1 MSTDT
6 IFQHQDE
13 LANLGGMQ
21 PLRERVGDLHRII
34 QARHPFLAR
43 VAVALVDED
52 TQTLKTYLHS
62 SGGDNPLSNY
72 ESSLEEAPSLH
83 QVIHLRSPRVV
94 NDLSLFSGGEHT
106 HTRRIWEQ
114 GYRASYALP
123 IFRESLLVAMIFFN
137 SRETNCFTPEVL
149 ENLDLFGHLIGQMV
163 YEEQDKYKV
172 LLAALRTAIQMIHQ
186 RDPELG
192 GHLERMAHFSRIIAR
207 HLNGLGLYSFNDE
220 LVEHI
225 FQFAPLHDVGK
236 IGIPDRVL
244 MKTGRLDQ
252 EEKTLMRTHT
262 SLGRQ
267 LVDNITKSF
276 GIESMEQIGI
286 LRSVTELHH
295 EAMDGSGYPKC
306 LSGDEIPIAARIIAV
321 ADVFDALT
329 SERPYKQAWTNEDA
343 FTYLVMQGETTLDR
357 DCIDAMILNREAVE
371 HIQTI
376 FADS

>member
-1 MSTDT
+1 MTTDT

-13 LANLGGMQ
+13 LAGLNGVQ
-21 PLRERVGDLHRII
+21 PLRERVGELHRII
-34 QARHPFLAR
+34 QARYSFVAR

-62 SGGDNPLSNY
+62 SGKDNPLPNY
-72 ESSLEEAPSLH
+72 EASLEAAPSL
-83 QVIHLRSPRVV
+83 QETLHLRSPRVV
-94 NDLSLFSGGEHT
+94 NDLSLFRDGKHAHT
-106 HTRRIWEQ
+106 QRIWEE

-123 IFRESLLVAMIFFN
+123 ILKESRLVAFVFFN
-137 SRETNCFTPEVL
+137 SREKDCFKPEVL
-149 ENLDLFGHLIGQMV
+149 QDLDLFGHLIGQMV
-163 YEEQDKYKV
+163 YEEQNKYRI

-207 HLNGLGLYSFNDE
+207 HLNGLGLYAFTDE
-220 LVEHI
+220 MVECI

-244 MKTGRLDQ
+244 MKAGRLDQ
-252 EEKTLMRTHT
+252 EEKALMRTHT
-262 SLGRQ
+262 SMGRQ

-276 GIESMEQIGI
+276 GIASTEQIGL

-295 EAMDGSGYPKC
+295 EAMDGSGYPKS
-306 LSGDEIPIAARIIAV
+306 LHGDEIPIAARIIAV

-329 SERPYKQAWTNEDA
+329 SDRPYKRAWSNDDA
-343 FTYLVMQGETTLDR
+343 FDYLIRQGESTLDL
-357 DCIDAMILNREAVE
+357 DCIDAMILNRTAVE
-371 HIQTI
+371 HIQAV
-376 FADS
+376 FRD

>member
-1 MSTDT
+1 MTNGS
-6 IFQHQDE
+6 IYQHQDG
-13 LANLGGMQ
+13 LACVSGVQ
-21 PLRERVGDLHRII
+21 PLRERLRELHRVI
-34 QARHPFLAR
+34 QVRLPFVAR
-43 VAVALVDED
+43 VAVALVDEG
-52 TQTLKTYLHS
+52 THTLKTYVHS
-62 SGGDNPLSNY
+62 SGDDNPLSNY
-72 ESSLEEAPSLH
+72 EASLEEAPSLRET
-83 QVIHLRSPRVV
+83 IHMRSPRVV
-94 NDLSLFSGGEHT
+94 NDLSLFQDGEHV

-123 IFRESLLVAMIFFN
+123 VFQESRLAAFVFFN
-137 SRETNCFTPEVL
+137 SREKECFTPAVL
-149 ENLDLFGHLIGQMV
+149 EDLDLFGHLIGQMV
-163 YEEQDKYKV
+163 NEEQGKYKI

-207 HLNGLGLYSFNDE
+207 HLNGLGRYDFNDQ

-252 EEKTLMRTHT
+252 TEKALMRTHT

-267 LVDNITKSF
+267 LVDNIAKSF
-276 GIESMEQIGI
+276 GIESMEQISL

-295 EAMDGSGYPKC
+295 EAMDGSGYPKS
-306 LSGDEIPIAARIIAV
+306 LRGEEIPIEARIIAV

-329 SERPYKQAWTNEDA
+329 SERPYKQAWSNDDA
-343 FTYLVMQGETTLDR
+343 FAYLIKEGETTLDR
-357 DCIDAMILNREAVE
+357 DCIEAMILNREAVE
-371 HIQTI
+371 RIQTL
-376 FADS
+376 FRD

>member
-1 MSTDT
+1 M
-6 IFQHQDE
+6 
-13 LANLGGMQ
+13 
-21 PLRERVGDLHRII
+21 
-34 QARHPFLAR
+34 
-43 VAVALVDED
+43 
-52 TQTLKTYLHS
+52 
-62 SGGDNPLSNY
+62 
-72 ESSLEEAPSLH
+72 EEAPSL
-83 QVIHLRSPRVV
+83 QQAIHLRSPRVV
-94 NDLSLFSGGEHT
+94 NDLSLFKDGEHV

-123 IFRESLLVAMIFFN
+123 IFQESRLVAIIFYN
-137 SRETNCFTPEVL
+137 SRQAGCFTPQVL
-149 ENLDLFGHLIGQMV
+149 EDLDLFGHLIGQMV
-163 YEEQDKYKV
+163 YEEQDKYKI

-220 LVEHI
+220 HVEHI

-244 MKTGRLDQ
+244 MKAGRLDP
-252 EEKTLMRTHT
+252 EEKALMRTHT

-267 LVDNITKSF
+267 LVDDITKRF

-295 EAMDGSGYPKC
+295 EAMDGSGYPKS
-306 LSGDEIPIAARIIAV
+306 LQGSEIPIAARIIAV

-329 SERPYKQAWTNEDA
+329 SERPYKQAWSNDEA
-343 FTYLVMQGETTLDR
+343 FAYLIREGETTLDQ

-371 HIQTI
+371 KIQAV
-376 FADS
+376 FKD